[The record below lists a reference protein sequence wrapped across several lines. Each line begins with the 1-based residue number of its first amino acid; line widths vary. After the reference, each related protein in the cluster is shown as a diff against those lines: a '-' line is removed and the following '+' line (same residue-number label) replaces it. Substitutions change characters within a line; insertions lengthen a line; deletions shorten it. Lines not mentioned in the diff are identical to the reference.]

1 MTDFFI
7 GFVFL
12 VMLFAPAI
20 IASMQWSNYVTAE
33 PESFAENCRLSAIPG
48 DES

>member
-7 GFVFL
+7 GFIFV

-20 IASMQWSNYVTAE
+20 IASKQWSNYVIAE
-33 PESFAENCRLSAIPG
+33 TESASENGGGGEISR